1 MALHVTKYFHR
12 GSSYHLLLAFL
23 AIACIRPSLAQNDFF
38 NTLDV
43 DIETTNSL
51 ADEGF
56 SLIGWVTQ
64 KVSQGIERPG
74 ALFSRQDRDLN
85 KIETSLFAQLDKK
98 LGEGFDFRI
107 SGKVYHDEVY
117 RLDEGI
123 EYTSDETNE
132 FRNRFEVRDFYI
144 EKQYNNGFYFKL
156 GNQILA
162 WGLAEYSRVTDI
174 INTEDQYTFA
184 QQDLE
189 DIRLQVPAAL
199 LSYST
204 GQWTFDGVITHR
216 ANKNYTAPIGDEFD
230 QFVALRQAGI
240 RINRDSPDTEEEYFF
255 RASTHLSQGDLQFV
269 AGEFNNNALSLE
281 EITAARSIN
290 PLFQYGQNRMRAFGV
305 AANWADG
312 SWLYFGELGLH
323 LDKAVIPNRDSIFR
337 QLGGW
342 DEKDQVLSV
351 FGVEYNGFKNLLLTF
366 ELDSIRTKNHDAF
379 MYADENQT
387 SFGARLYWTALNEK
401 LTVVAVHNELAN
413 ETGQV
418 SRVSA
423 DYSWSDS
430 VEVGLLWVDYGSRR
444 DSIFY
449 NFRNNDIL
457 QVHLRYN
464 FQI

>member
-1 MALHVTKYFHR
+1 VNNTLGPRIYRF
-12 GSSYHLLLAFL
+12 LLTL
-23 AIACIRPSLAQNDFF
+23 AIVLPLPSFAQNDFF
-38 NTLDV
+38 NAIDV
-43 DIETTNSL
+43 EIENNDSL
-51 ADEGF
+51 GDENY

-74 ALFSRQDRDLN
+74 TLFSRQDRGLN
-85 KIETSLFAQLDKK
+85 KIETSLFTQLDAK
-98 LGEGFDFRI
+98 LGQGFDIRV

-117 RLDEGI
+117 RVSNHIDF
-123 EYTSDETNE
+123 TSDETNE
-132 FRNRFEVRDFYI
+132 FRNRFEVRDFYL
-144 EKQYNNGFYFKL
+144 EKQFDNGFYFKL

-162 WGLAEYSRVTDI
+162 WGMAEYTRVTDL

-204 GQWTFDGVITHR
+204 DDWTFDAVLTHR

-230 QFVALRQAGI
+230 QFIALRQAGFNVE
-240 RINRDSPDTEEEYFF
+240 RRSPSDQQEVFF
-255 RASTHLSQGDLQFV
+255 RASTHLSRGDLQFV

-281 EITAARSIN
+281 EITADSSLN
-290 PLFQYGQNRMRAFGV
+290 PRLQYGQNRMRAIGV
-305 AANWADG
+305 AANWVEG
-312 SWLYFGELGLH
+312 SWLYFGEVGLH
-323 LDKAVIPNRDSIFR
+323 LDKAVIPEPNSFFR
-337 QLGGW
+337 QVGGW

-351 FGVEYNGFKNLLLTF
+351 FGVEYNGFRNLLLTF
-366 ELDSIRTKNHDAF
+366 ELDNIRTRNHDEF

-387 SFGARLYWTALNEK
+387 SFGARIYWTALNEK
-401 LTVVAVHNELAN
+401 LTVVAVRNELAN
-413 ETGQV
+413 EAGQV
-418 SRVSA
+418 SRVSV
-423 DYSWSDS
+423 DYSLSDS
-430 VEVGLLWVDYGSRR
+430 IEMGMLWVDYGSDR

>member
-1 MALHVTKYFHR
+1 MASDVAKYFSR
-12 GSSYHLLLAFL
+12 SSCHLLIATF
-23 AIACIRPSLAQNDFF
+23 AISSIQPCLAQNDFF
-38 NTLDV
+38 NAIEV
-43 DIETTNSL
+43 DIATNDSREDSNYSL
-51 ADEGF
+51 F
-56 SLIGWVTQ
+56 GWVTQ

-85 KIETSLFAQLDKK
+85 KLETSLFAQLDTS
-98 LGEGFDFRI
+98 LGEGLGFRF

-117 RLDEGI
+117 RLKEGI
-123 EYTSDETNE
+123 DYSSDETNE

-144 EKQYNNGFYFKL
+144 EKQYDNGLYFKL
-156 GNQILA
+156 GNQMLA
-162 WGLAEYSRVTDI
+162 WGLAEYSRVTDL

-199 LSYST
+199 LSYTT
-204 GQWTFDGVITHR
+204 GDWTIDGVVTYR

-240 RINRDSPDTEEEYFF
+240 RIERESPDTEQEFFF
-255 RASTHLSQGDLQFV
+255 RASTHLSQGDLQIV
-269 AGEFNNNALSLE
+269 AGEFNNNALSLQ
-281 EITAARSIN
+281 EITAETSAN
-290 PLFQYGQNRMRAFGV
+290 PRFQYGQNRMRAVGV

-323 LDKAVIPNRDSIFR
+323 LDKAVLPRMDSLFR
-337 QLGGW
+337 QLEGW

-351 FGVEYNGFKNLLLTF
+351 LGVEYNGFRNLLLSF
-366 ELDSIRTKNHDAF
+366 EVDSIRTKNHDEF
-379 MYADENQT
+379 MYADKNQT
-387 SFGARLYWTALNEK
+387 SIGARAYWTALNEK
-401 LTVVAVHNELAN
+401 LTVVAVRNELAN
-413 ETGQV
+413 DAGQV
-418 SRVSA
+418 SRVSV
-423 DYSWSDS
+423 DYNWSDS
-430 VEVGLLWVDYGSRR
+430 IGVGLLWVDYGSQR
-444 DSIFY
+444 DSPFY

>member
-1 MALHVTKYFHR
+1 VLQNTAKYFPR
-12 GSSYHLLLAFL
+12 TSYHLLLAIL
-23 AIACIRPSLAQNDFF
+23 VIACIQPSLAQNDFF
-38 NTLDV
+38 NTIDV
-43 DIETTNSL
+43 DIETGDFP

-56 SLIGWVTQ
+56 SLIGWATQ

-85 KIETSLFAQLDKK
+85 KVETSLFAQLDTK
-98 LGEGFDFRI
+98 LGKGFDFRI
-107 SGKVYHDEVY
+107 SGKAYHDEVY

-123 EYTSDETNE
+123 EYSSDETNE
-132 FRNRFEVRDFYI
+132 FRNRFEIRDFYI
-144 EKQYNNGFYFKL
+144 EKQYDNGFFFKV

-162 WGLAEYSRVTDI
+162 WGLAEYSRVTDL
-174 INTEDQYTFA
+174 INTEDRYTFA

-204 GQWTFDGVITHR
+204 GEWTFDGVITHR

-230 QFVALRQAGI
+230 QFIALRQAGI
-240 RINRDSPDTEEEYFF
+240 TIQRNSPDTEQEYFF
-255 RASTHLSQGDLQFV
+255 RASTHLYQGDLQFV

-281 EITAARSIN
+281 EITAARAVN
-290 PLFQYGQNRMRAFGV
+290 PRFQYGQNRMRAFGV

-323 LDKAVIPNRDSIFR
+323 LDKAVIPNRESVFR
-337 QLGGW
+337 QTQGW
-342 DEKDQVLSV
+342 DEKDQILSV
-351 FGVEYNGFKNLLLTF
+351 FGVEYNGFRNLLLTF
-366 ELDSIRTKNHDAF
+366 ELDSIRTTNHDAF
-379 MYADENQT
+379 MYADQNQT

-401 LTVVAVHNELAN
+401 LTVVAVRNELAN
-413 ETGQV
+413 ESGQV
-418 SRVSA
+418 SRFSA
-423 DYSWSDS
+423 DYNWSDS
-430 VEVGLLWVDYGSRR
+430 VEVGLLWVDYGSNR

-457 QVHLRYN
+457 QIHLRYN